1 MNMKFL
7 SLVLVVFCSMS
18 FVGFST
24 QTKKLYQ
31 VITSH
36 PHDLEEINPYFTTV
50 HQSGRLWVVEVSD
63 DAPEEVY
70 QHLKVIS
77 GEERS
82 YMHQEILITNKS
94 FSQKAKDI
102 RSRVEEVDEE
112 NIRKDVEF
120 LSSFKSR
127 ATGTKGNSEALKK
140 LKERFMKMNY
150 TVEEICYEKNS
161 CSLIAERKGTSD
173 PSSVVMTMAHI
184 DSVGKDYAGADDNGS
199 GVAVLMEMARL
210 TKDYANKKT
219 IRYFLSNG
227 EELNLLGSTHYA
239 RFLEKKDEIQNLDLV
254 INMDMVGY
262 NSNGIVELETDPQER
277 ELAEW
282 FSALAGKYTDLQTKI
297 TLGAWGSD
305 HVPFLKRG
313 APAILTIEDWS
324 TKTPCYH
331 LACDTPET
339 LNYSYAAAI
348 GKLNLS
354 AILHK
359 DIE

>member
-7 SLVLVVFCSMS
+7 ALAFLIICTASS
-18 FVGFST
+18 VGFST
-24 QTKKLYQ
+24 DGKKLYQ

-36 PHDLEEINPYFTTV
+36 PHDLEEIEDHVRTV
-50 HQSGRLWVVEVSD
+50 YQNGRLWIVEVKD
-63 DAPEEVY
+63 GAPEEIY
-70 QHLKVIS
+70 HHLRATT
-77 GEERS
+77 GRERS
-82 YMHQEILITNKS
+82 YMHDEVLITNKA
-94 FSQKAKDI
+94 FSQKTKDF
-102 RSRVEEVDEE
+102 RSLIEEVDED
-112 NIRKDVEF
+112 NIKKDVEF

-127 ATGTKGNSEALKK
+127 ATGTKGNIDALKE
-140 LKERFMKMNY
+140 LKERFKKMNFL
-150 TVEEICYEKNS
+150 VEEICYEKNS
-161 CSLIAERKGTSD
+161 CSLIAERKGSVKPT
-173 PSSVVMTMAHI
+173 SVVMTMAHI

-199 GVAVLMEMARL
+199 GVAVLMEIAKRVAGY
-210 TKDYANKKT
+210 TNKKT
-219 IRYFLSNG
+219 LRFFISNG

-239 RFLEKKDEIQNLDLV
+239 RFLEKRDEIQNLDLV

-262 NSNGIVELETDPQER
+262 NSNGVVELETDPREK

-331 LACDTPET
+331 MACDTPDT
-339 LNYSYAAAI
+339 LNYSYAASI